1 MPTKECAMSYSE
13 WKTRSKVN
21 LDLVDRID
29 VPVKAA
35 VERALE
41 AAYKAGERQG
51 RKDVESLVL
60 KAAKLR
66 DMIES
71 GQCRG

>member
-1 MPTKECAMSYSE
+1 MSYSE
-13 WKTRSKVN
+13 WKTRSKAKR
-21 LDLVDRID
+21 DLVGQID
-29 VPVKAA
+29 GPIKVA

-66 DMIES
+66 GMIKS
-71 GQCRG
+71 GQCCG

>member
-13 WKTRSKVN
+13 WKTRSNVN
-21 LDLVDRID
+21 LDLVGRID
-29 VPVKAA
+29 GPIKAA

-51 RKDVESLVL
+51 RKDVESLAL
-60 KAAKLR
+60 NADKLR
-66 DMIES
+66 DIIKS
-71 GQCRG
+71 GQYRG